1 MTKHD
6 LVIGQA
12 AGYSYRQVEPFLRT
26 LRRSGFAGD
35 IAWFVLESDHQLRQ
49 QLEHH
54 GVIVV
59 PYENQ
64 YPYFVD
70 HSHYVDLPIEDDG
83 RNWHPATLR
92 FFLYEAWLNRHGSHY
107 KRVLHADTRDV
118 IFQCNPF
125 SEPWPTGVHIFQE
138 HPRLCIGNE
147 PSNRAWIQACFGNDV
162 LQQIASKPIACS
174 GVILGSNPQWQRFL
188 KDYNSIMNS
197 SSFTGNSVDQATL
210 NRLVNLKDAKEA
222 LNLKVWDDDEW
233 ITSTESYFKPTK
245 SLHWNPSARLV
256 TGGRDVIPIVHQ
268 YDRNALLSLIW
279 NRPIFLGSMRKKPWQ
294 TTRNLAVN
302 LVWWIVSSARNL

>member
-1 MTKHD
+1 MSKQD

-12 AGYSYRQVEPFLRT
+12 AGYNYRQVEPFLRT
-26 LRRSGFAGD
+26 LKRSGFAGD
-35 IAWFVLESDHQLRQ
+35 VAWFVLDSDHQLRQ

-70 HSHYVDLPIEDDG
+70 HSHFDDLPIEDDG
-83 RNWHPATLR
+83 RQWQPVALR
-92 FFLYEAWLNRHGSHY
+92 YFLYEAWLNRHGSKY

-118 IFQCNPF
+118 IFQSNPF
-125 SEPWPTGVHIFQE
+125 SEPWPSGVHIFQE

-147 PSNRAWIQACFGNDV
+147 PSNRAWIQACFGEDM
-162 LQQIASKPIACS
+162 LQEIAPNTIACA
-174 GVILGSNPQWQRFL
+174 GVILGTNPDWQRFL
-188 KDYNSIMNS
+188 KQYNSIMNGS
-197 SSFTGNSVDQATL
+197 GLAGFGVDQASL
-210 NRLVNLKDAKEA
+210 NIIIHRRSFATA
-222 LNLKVWDDDEW
+222 LGLKVWEDDEW

-245 SLHWNPSARLV
+245 SLHWNRSAQIVTSARH
-256 TGGRDVIPIVHQ
+256 VIPIVHQ

-302 LVWWIVSSARNL
+302 IVWWIVSSVRNL